1 MSEIKRDQNALD
13 KWALDLLADL
23 FRTPDWQDIQLS
35 YIEYVINCTG
45 RITQEEDGDFEDD
58 V

>member
-1 MSEIKRDQNALD
+1 MSEIKGDQNALD

-23 FRTPDWQDIQLS
+23 FRTPDWQDIQLP

>member
-1 MSEIKRDQNALD
+1 MSEIKGDQNALD

-23 FRTPDWQDIQLS
+23 FRTPDWQDIELS

>member
-1 MSEIKRDQNALD
+1 MSEIKGDQNALD

>member
-23 FRTPDWQDIQLS
+23 FRTPDWLDIQLS

-45 RITQEEDGDFEDD
+45 RVTQEEDGELEDD

>member
-1 MSEIKRDQNALD
+1 MSEIKGDQNALD
-13 KWALDLLADL
+13 KWALDLLANL
-23 FRTPDWQDIQLS
+23 FRTPDWQDIELS

-45 RITQEEDGDFEDD
+45 RVTQEEDDDFEDD

>member
-1 MSEIKRDQNALD
+1 MSEIKGDQNALD

-45 RITQEEDGDFEDD
+45 RITEEDSEFEDD